1 MLIDCE
7 TCTARGAGCADCA
20 LTALFTP
27 PVEVEVL
34 DRDELW
40 AVEILT
46 RAGFEV
52 EVLEPHD
59 EPVSPTLPLLPR
71 TPRAR
76 RAS

>member
-1 MLIDCE
+1 MLIDCG
-7 TCTARGAGCADCA
+7 TCAVRGSGCADCA
-20 LTALFTP
+20 LTALFEP

-52 EVLEPHD
+52 EVLDPPA
-59 EPVSPTLPLLPR
+59 EPVRPVLPLIR
-71 TPRAR
+71 RR